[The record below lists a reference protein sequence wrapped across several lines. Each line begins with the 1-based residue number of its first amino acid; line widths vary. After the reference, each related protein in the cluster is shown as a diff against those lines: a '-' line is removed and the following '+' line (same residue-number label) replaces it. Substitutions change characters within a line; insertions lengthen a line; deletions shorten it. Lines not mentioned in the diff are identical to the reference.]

1 MKADTL
7 LDNFEVLADAPGGID
22 RLREIVLLLAV
33 QGRLLSDWNG
43 KFDTENEL
51 PSGWKLQRL
60 DEVCSYIQRG
70 KGPKYVDK
78 SNCVVISQKCV
89 QWTGF
94 DISKA
99 RFVDEESLNTYGDE
113 RFLRNGDIL
122 WNSTGTGTVGRTAI
136 YVESL
141 QYKKVV
147 ADSHVTVLR
156 APDMDARFLWCWT
169 ASPEIQS
176 KIEDLTSGT
185 TNQQELNLSSI
196 KSLLLPVPPPAEQ
209 VRIVAKVDELMA
221 LCDQLEQLQ
230 KHRNNL
236 RTATR
241 KSAIDAISTA
251 TTPAEL
257 ETAWKRINN
266 NWNVIADTPE
276 SVESLRALVF
286 DLAIRGVL
294 VASDTNDRPA
304 SELLKQIKD
313 KLGVNPKRSELQ
325 PSVVDLGIDLPRI
338 PLHWAWTSIQEIGKV
353 NPRNEAK
360 DDSIAGFV
368 PMASVS
374 ANFSTPHQCEPRKWS
389 SIKKGY
395 THLADGDI
403 AVAKIT
409 PCFENGKSCV
419 LSELPNGV
427 GAGTTELL
435 VVRPIIVAPKYILIF
450 LKSSLFYGNGIP
462 RMTGT
467 AGQKRLPT
475 EFFKSCPLP
484 LPPLAEQKRIV
495 AKVEELMALCDQLES
510 ELKSRSEVAEK
521 FARSVVS
528 AA

>member
-1 MKADTL
+1 MNADTL
-7 LDNFEVLADAPGGID
+7 LENFEILAEAPGGVD
-22 RLREIVLLLAV
+22 RLRELILGLAV
-33 QGRLLSDWNG
+33 SGEISNSDLSSWRTTTLGEEVQIVRGITFPASAKGRNPGKGLLPCLRTANIQNEVDWVDLLYVSEEYVRNDDQYVQKYDLLISMANSRELVGKVALVDRNDITCTLGGFIAAIRCGSGIDPKYLKAILRVPAAREKLIDSSTQTTNIANISLGRLRPFVLN
-43 KFDTENEL
+43 L
-51 PSGWKLQRL
+51 PPLAEQHDIVTK
-60 DEVCSYIQRG
+60 
-70 KGPKYVDK
+70 VDK
-78 SNCVVISQKCV
+78 
-89 QWTGF
+89 
-94 DISKA
+94 
-99 RFVDEESLNTYGDE
+99 
-113 RFLRNGDIL
+113 
-122 WNSTGTGTVGRTAI
+122 
-136 YVESL
+136 
-141 QYKKVV
+141 
-147 ADSHVTVLR
+147 
-156 APDMDARFLWCWT
+156 
-169 ASPEIQS
+169 
-176 KIEDLTSGT
+176 
-185 TNQQELNLSSI
+185 
-196 KSLLLPVPPPAEQ
+196 
-209 VRIVAKVDELMA
+209 LMA
-221 LCDQLEQLQ
+221 LCDQLEQQQ
-230 KHRNNL
+230 KHGDNL
-236 RTATR
+236 RTSTR

-251 TTPAEL
+251 TTPEEL
-257 ETAWKRINN
+257 ATAWKRINN
-266 NWNVIADTPE
+266 NWEVIADTPE

-294 VASDTNDRPA
+294 VAPDANDRPA

-313 KLGVNPKRSELQ
+313 KLSVNSKRSELQ
-325 PSVVDLGIDLPRI
+325 PSVVDLEIDLPKI

-353 NPRNEAK
+353 NPRNEAM
-360 DDSIAGFV
+360 DDSTAGFV

-374 ANFSTPHQCEPRKWS
+374 ANYSTPHQCEPRKWS

-484 LPPLAEQKRIV
+484 LPPLAEQIRIV
-495 AKVEELMALCDQLES
+495 AKVDELMALCDQLES